1 MSQVLNERV
10 DLPVLISGFKLLP
23 LLFCWYGFG
32 GKGMESFVWWSVGTF
47 QIGALRRIHNYLS
60 T

>member
-23 LLFCWYGFG
+23 LLFCWYGRAWRASG
-32 GKGMESFVWWSVGTF
+32 GGVLGPFRLGLSEES
-47 QIGALRRIHNYLS
+47 III
-60 T
+60 